1 MYGTNSRMSNH
12 VQLRSNTYYARL
24 NVPKDL
30 RHHWGKSE
38 LIESLKTS
46 DHKVAQARAMS
57 VIGGWKQEFHQL
69 RTGEASF
76 ERRAMEVRM
85 DTDESRVDVDTA
97 LSDKDHYIEHAA
109 DQLSEHTGKR
119 FRQIARGQLTPFGVL
134 VDDFILQWDVE
145 AKTKSMAR
153 TAIMRVAIALPTIE
167 EATFKRV
174 GEIIAEDLTSAGT
187 KRKNYG
193 FVAQYWQYL
202 DNREVIKAGKN
213 PFAGRKYKEKSG
225 TSTVKRQAFR
235 KEDIVQLYKAALNI
249 EDSHLASLILLGAYT
264 GARIEEICSLK
275 VHDLQDVEG
284 VLCIQIVDAK
294 TAAGV
299 RTIPVHKQIIPH
311 LQQHIH
317 DSNDD
322 FVLSGLTFNK
332 YNDRSNAIG
341 KRFGR
346 LKQKL
351 GFGDE
356 YVFHSIRKTVITIFE
371 NLGVYEGLTADIV
384 GHEKKTITYGLYSAG
399 HSIANKAA
407 AIEQLEYSFAD
418 NA

>member
-1 MYGTNSRMSNH
+1 
-12 VQLRSNTYYARL
+12 
-24 NVPKDL
+24 
-30 RHHWGKSE
+30 
-38 LIESLKTS
+38 
-46 DHKVAQARAMS
+46 MS

-85 DTDESRVDVDTA
+85 DTDESRVDADTA
-97 LSDKDHYIEHAA
+97 MSDKDHYIEHAA
-109 DQLSEHTGKR
+109 DQLSEHTGRR
-119 FRQIARGQLTPFGVL
+119 FREIARGQLTPFGLL

-167 EATFKRV
+167 DATFKRV
-174 GEIIAEDLTSAGT
+174 GELIAEDRTSAGT

-235 KEDIVQLYKAALNI
+235 KEDVVRLYQAAL
-249 EDSHLASLILLGAYT
+249 DLKDGHLANLILMGAYT

-275 VHDLQDVEG
+275 VTDVKEVEG
-284 VLCIQIVDAK
+284 MLCIKVIDAK

-299 RTIPVHKQIIPH
+299 RTIPAHKQLIP
-311 LQQHIH
+311 LLSQQSK
-317 DSNDD
+317 DSNDGY
-322 FVLSGLTFNK
+322 VLSGLTFNK

-356 YVFHSIRKTVITIFE
+356 HVFHSIRKTVITMFE
-371 NLGVYEGLTADIV
+371 NLGISEGVSADIV
-384 GHEKKTITYGLYSAG
+384 GHEKNTMTYGLYSAG
-399 HSIANKAA
+399 HSVVNKAG
-407 AIEQLEYSFAD
+407 AIDQLEYSFAS
-418 NA
+418 NS